1 MAVEAERILRATA
14 ALHDVTVSIENMG
27 EAGSAPCDEEARAIV
42 RCAAE
47 KSGATR
53 IVEFSPL
60 GGSEDAT
67 LMMDAVQARGG
78 KATYLLVGT
87 PLPAGHHHPRFDID
101 EAALPKAVALHAAI
115 AVEILGG

>member
-1 MAVEAERILRATA
+1 
-14 ALHDVTVSIENMG
+14 MG
-27 EAGSAPCDEEARAIV
+27 EAGNAPCDPAARAVV
-42 RCAAE
+42 RRAAE
-47 KSGATR
+47 EIGAMR

-78 KATYLLVGT
+78 QATYLLVGT

-101 EAALPKAVALHAAI
+101 EAALPNAVALHAAI
-115 AVEILGG
+115 AEELLGA